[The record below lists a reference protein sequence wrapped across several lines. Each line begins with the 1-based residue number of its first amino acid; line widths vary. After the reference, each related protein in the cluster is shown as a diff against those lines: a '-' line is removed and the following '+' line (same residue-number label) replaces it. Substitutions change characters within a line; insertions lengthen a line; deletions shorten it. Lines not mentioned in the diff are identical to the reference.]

1 MAKSEQS
8 PLTNIKITPSHSLT
22 PKHYHRQPSSTLA
35 ATDIL
40 SSALATLVL
49 GTLIPLPST
58 STHISI
64 TIFITITHMA
74 WLALRSVT
82 AIYQRSQ
89 ERPEDEVPKS

>member
-1 MAKSEQS
+1 MAKSRPS
-8 PLTNIKITPSHSLT
+8 PLTEITMSPSHSFT
-22 PKHYHRQPSSTLA
+22 PKPYHHQPSSTLA

-58 STHISI
+58 STHITI

-82 AIYQRSQ
+82 AIYRRSQ
-89 ERPEDEVPKS
+89 ERPEDEIPTS